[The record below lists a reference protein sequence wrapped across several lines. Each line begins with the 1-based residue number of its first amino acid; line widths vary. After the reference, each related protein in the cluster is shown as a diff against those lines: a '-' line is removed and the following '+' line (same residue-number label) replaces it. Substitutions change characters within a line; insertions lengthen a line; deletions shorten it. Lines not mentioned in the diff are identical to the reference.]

1 MRHLQNLVSVGL
13 VGIRIGLCAIKF
25 PKSPILDELLH
36 WLANAC
42 LPLKKVVFS
51 ECYNFSFVGVCF
63 LLSKNRFLEYLNL
76 KVVNVLN
83 DGSMISINLDLYS
96 KLTNSTFFT
105 LKRECPVLSE
115 IRMKSTNLGVE
126 EFTTE
131 LVIDPQIKSLHLA
144 WNGNLSDEFM
154 KKVAI
159 ITEEGIGE
167 ILKSYGA
174 IQCLR
179 IESCRHINSLKIK
192 HFEVKKLVVLQVGAS
207 GIDNDALI
215 MIANTCPQLLY
226 LNLSYCIYVTTRGVK
241 EVVEKCRALREILL
255 YFCRNVDTNILSG
268 IVFSR
273 PSLWNIG

>member
-1 MRHLQNLVSVGL
+1 MRHLQNLVSRSFACVK
-13 VGIRIGLCAIKF
+13 GLCAIKF

-51 ECYNFSFVGVCF
+51 ECYNFSFVG
-63 LLSKNRFLEYLNL
+63 NLE
-76 KVVNVLN
+76 VVNVLN
-83 DGSMISINLDLYS
+83 DGSMIDLFEYLFRLKSINLDLCS

-126 EFTTE
+126 EFTT
-131 LVIDPQIKSLHLA
+131 D
-144 WNGNLSDEFM
+144 DEFM
-154 KKVAI
+154 KKVAFICLNLQLLDVSDCRI

-167 ILKSYGA
+167 ILKSCGE

-179 IESCRHINSLKIK
+179 IEQCRHINSFRIK

-207 GIDNDALI
+207 RIDNDALI
-215 MIANTCPQLLY
+215 TIANTCPWLLY
-226 LNLSYCIYVTTRGVK
+226 LNLSS
-241 EVVEKCRALREILL
+241 VENCRALREILF

-268 IVFSR
+268 IVF
-273 PSLWNIG
+273 